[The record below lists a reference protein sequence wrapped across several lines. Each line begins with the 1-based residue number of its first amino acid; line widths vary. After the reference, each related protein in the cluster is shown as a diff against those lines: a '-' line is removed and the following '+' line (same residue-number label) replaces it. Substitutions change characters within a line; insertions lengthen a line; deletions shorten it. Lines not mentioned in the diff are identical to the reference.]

1 FSAGLPWEA
10 TAAAVLLALGF
21 LGLGHMLL
29 EVLVGKAR
37 KRVDDSPAGLRGVVA
52 LTAVATLVLLALT
65 AIAPWL
71 PGSEIVD
78 ALVGETT

>member
-1 FSAGLPWEA
+1 MHAPI
-10 TAAAVLLALGF
+10 
-21 LGLGHMLL
+21 
-29 EVLVGKAR
+29 
-37 KRVDDSPAGLRGVVA
+37 GLRGVVA

-65 AIAPWL
+65 AVAPWL